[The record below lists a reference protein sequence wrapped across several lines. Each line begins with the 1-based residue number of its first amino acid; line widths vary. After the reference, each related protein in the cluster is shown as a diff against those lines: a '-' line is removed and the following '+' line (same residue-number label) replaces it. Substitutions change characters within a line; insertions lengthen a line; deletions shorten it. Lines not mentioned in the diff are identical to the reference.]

1 MNIRKAT
8 ITQLSTSEK
17 KNFGLEESEFNTM
30 LAHMQAGDDRLFEKV
45 FLSHFK
51 DCMNYLKNSYK
62 SSQSEAYDAS
72 MDALLAF
79 RKRMLEGKVKYGN
92 MRFLFTKMASQYLMA
107 SKKKSTSEYLEIKDL
122 RLDDQELDNDVMKA
136 FDKAWEKLPHENKN
150 VLEQFYYK
158 KTPLKMIAATKNISE
173 AAMRK
178 QKQRSME
185 KLKKYLL
192 EHLPSA

>member
-158 KTPLKMIAATKNISE
+158 KTPLKMIAATKNITE